1 MGDRPDLI
9 DEDPFAEDEDE
20 VLDELELEEDV
31 DIEEDPID
39 DEISIEEPTAVAQE
53 SINRVPD
60 TERKTYNRMTKYEKT
75 SLVSVRAQQ
84 LANGLKPLID
94 SLEGFRNPIEI
105 AKEELKQRKIPLVIH
120 RNVRGGK
127 FEIWKV
133 DELIH

>member
-9 DEDPFAEDEDE
+9 DEDPFAEE
-20 VLDELELEEDV
+20 VEEAEGHELEEEIE
-31 DIEEDPID
+31 IEEEPID

-53 SINRVPD
+53 SANRIPD
-60 TERKTYNRMTKYEKT
+60 TERRTYNRMTKYEKT
-75 SLVSVRAQQ
+75 SLISVRAQQ
-84 LANGLKPLID
+84 LASGLKPMID
-94 SLEGFRNPIEI
+94 DLEGLRSPVDI
-105 AKEELKQRKIPLVIH
+105 AKKELKERKIPLVIR